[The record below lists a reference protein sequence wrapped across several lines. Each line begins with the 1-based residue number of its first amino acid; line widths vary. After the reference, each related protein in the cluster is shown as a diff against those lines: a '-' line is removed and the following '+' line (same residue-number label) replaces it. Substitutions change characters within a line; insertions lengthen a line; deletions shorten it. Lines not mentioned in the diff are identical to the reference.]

1 MDIDDLLEKI
11 NKNGI
16 ESLSNDEK
24 KFLDNFED

>member
-11 NKNGI
+11 NKDGI